1 MTMPMATT
9 IKLTIIIIIVTE
21 STDLEIERISAC
33 QCGQGLR
40 RLLYLQQGRQLGGSC
55 KAPASLLH
63 IHRMTGGLQAQQYPL
78 QLMQLKA

>member
-1 MTMPMATT
+1 MTMPMATN

-40 RLLYLQQGRQLGGSC
+40 RLLYLQQGHQLGSSQKSAGTCLRGTDGGSD
-55 KAPASLLH
+55 A
-63 IHRMTGGLQAQQYPL
+63 
-78 QLMQLKA
+78 

>member
-1 MTMPMATT
+1 MPINFTM
-9 IKLTIIIIIVTE
+9 IIITVMS
-21 STDLEIERISAC
+21 STDLEIVRVSAC
-33 QCGQGLR
+33 QSRQGLR